1 MGGDQISI
9 IAIPVISVIPQ
20 VCLLSRNDWCW
31 FQQFYQLVCC
41 AIRCFPCQNTPM
53 ASEDRKK
60 ISFPQPACTSR
71 KLQHI
76 SESCE
81 TASPFLCIIFPFA
94 KQLWLPFHLL
104 VWLSLCRRGSQN
116 SIFIIKKKSPKP
128 QILCSVEDTGSSSGL
143 TEISNNVDMYFTG
156 SKLSFSNIMPECR
169 SSKNFLTREFLNLY
183 FLTQS
188 QAGNRCFLVN
198 LSGTCLDALNRDSIA
213 FITVPLCIWE
223 SPEDADTGT
232 TQNR

>member
-60 ISFPQPACTSR
+60 ISFPQPVCTSR

-94 KQLWLPFHLL
+94 KQFWLPFHLL

-116 SIFIIKKKSPKP
+116 SIFIIKKNLPSPKSFVLLKTLEAALGWRKSATMLTCTSQGLNFP
-128 QILCSVEDTGSSSGL
+128 SVILCQSVDLQRIFSLENFSTSTFL
-143 TEISNNVDMYFTG
+143 HRV
-156 SKLSFSNIMPECR
+156 KLGIDA
-169 SSKNFLTREFLNLY
+169 FLL
-183 FLTQS
+183 
-188 QAGNRCFLVN
+188 
-198 LSGTCLDALNRDSIA
+198 I
-213 FITVPLCIWE
+213 
-223 SPEDADTGT
+223 
-232 TQNR
+232 